1 MLIWAFLARR
11 LRQWKAYQE
20 TFSELARLDD
30 RSLADLN
37 IRRNDIGFVASR
49 AAKGQAA

>member
-1 MLIWAFLARR
+1 MLMWALLARR
-11 LRQWKAYQE
+11 LRQWKAYRE
-20 TFSELARLDD
+20 TYSELMRLDD

-49 AAKGQAA
+49 ASEQTAA